1 MNSPTTSSHQVHPE
15 PISVEHD
22 GAPEKNNGGG
32 GFFDSTLKM
41 AGYRK
46 RRFGKIPEPVIIPPP
61 NPSITTSSP
70 VSPAKS
76 DSCLDLP
83 SSSPRTP
90 SSPTKRFVLKP
101 INALAAALQRTSLT
115 GLTGRN
121 KSATTLKVPKSPQS
135 PKGNHSSSPLSSFGK
150 IISPGSPTNK
160 SSPQL
165 SKPPKSPRI
174 LHRKGSGSSLKKSGL
189 DSPTRSVT
197 DSILAPIKDINNN
210 SSTAAQQQNSGGNGN
225 VTSGSNSKSF
235 FFQKSPF
242 NLSINTSQ
250 TSAPKSPSKLSKF
263 NLRTQKSA
271 HGSSCR
277 KAMPISPLELGEKL
291 PHKISPKPIL
301 IDVRNLALYQDA
313 HIRDSFNVN
322 LPTLL
327 IKRYRRGNVS
337 NFSLD
342 NFITTPEGRD
352 KYLDIIQEDG
362 GKNAH
367 DVIVF
372 DETMDESDK
381 DSPGWT
387 LLSVLERAMLTSLD
401 STSSENVN
409 ESCELLKGRVYWLK
423 GGFEAFKN
431 WDKEKIFVTDGLE
444 LESWPLASCSSS
456 IKTQDQNSCSN
467 IPTHNNNTEN
477 ASSFNDY
484 EIFGNGE
491 GAPNLV
497 RRDSLFSVNTERS
510 SLRRKLSDQK
520 EIQKQPS
527 IEENHNNEHQSQP
540 LSLQPT
546 TDYHHNYNDQQQQ
559 QSQKSSP
566 KQPSDII
573 KSRRASNGLQYLFG
587 PSGGSSRNVGECPPT
602 PSDPNRQRYSL
613 FDDDNYNVDPNE
625 CSPNTPTSPSQVTHP
640 ETVFIVSTILSDFLF
655 LGPEITKQE
664 EVDELKEK
672 GVKRILNMAYECED
686 VLGLNRQFESY
697 LKLNI
702 KDSVEEDVESGLK
715 IAIDFIDKAQKD
727 NASVYVHCKA
737 GKSRSVTA
745 VLAYLIKSRRWTLK
759 DAYDYVMKRRRGI
772 CPNIGFVAEL
782 MRLEENVLGVRRSNF
797 NSATSSSSSPSSKN
811 QEYEMERRGRD
822 DSTIINSSNEGTQPP
837 IKLPKTAFF

>member
-1 MNSPTTSSHQVHPE
+1 MNSPTASSHQVHPE

-22 GAPEKNNGGG
+22 GAAEKNNVGS

-101 INALAAALQRTSLT
+101 INALTAALQRTSLT
-115 GLTGRN
+115 NLTGRN
-121 KSATTLKVPKSPQS
+121 KSATTLKLPKSPQS
-135 PKGNHSSSPLSSFGK
+135 PKGNYSSSPLSTFGK

-165 SKPPKSPRI
+165 SKPPPPRSPRI
-174 LHRKGSGSSLKKSGL
+174 LHRKGSGGSIRKSGS
-189 DSPTRSVT
+189 DT
-197 DSILAPIKDINNN
+197 
-210 SSTAAQQQNSGGNGN
+210 
-225 VTSGSNSKSF
+225 
-235 FFQKSPF
+235 
-242 NLSINTSQ
+242 
-250 TSAPKSPSKLSKF
+250 PKSPSKFGKF
-263 NLRTQKSA
+263 NLRTQKS
-271 HGSSCR
+271 GSSCR
-277 KAMPISPLELGEKL
+277 KAMPISPLEL
-291 PHKISPKPIL
+291 
-301 IDVRNLALYQDA
+301 DD

-352 KYLDIIQEDG
+352 KYLDIVQEDG
-362 GKNAH
+362 GKNAR

-381 DSPGWT
+381 VSPGWT

-401 STSSENVN
+401 SSASSTENVN

-423 GGFEAFKN
+423 GGFEAFKD

-444 LESWPLASCSSS
+444 SRPLKSYSSS
-456 IKTQDQNSCSN
+456 ITTQDQNSSSN
-467 IPTHNNNTEN
+467 IASDYYNHSSNNNNTEN
-477 ASSFNDY
+477 VSSVNDN

-491 GAPNLV
+491 GTPNLV

-520 EIQKQPS
+520 EIEKQPS
-527 IEENHNNEHQSQP
+527 IDENRIKEQKQP
-540 LSLQPT
+540 QLSLHPT
-546 TDYHHNYNDQQQQ
+546 TDYNDQQQQQ

-566 KQPSDII
+566 KQPSDIVR
-573 KSRRASNGLQYLFG
+573 SRRASNGLQYLFA
-587 PSGGSSRNVGECPPT
+587 PSNGNSRNVSECPPT

-613 FDDDNYNVDPNE
+613 FDDDNNNNVDSNE
-625 CSPNTPTSPSQVTHP
+625 CSPSTPTSSPQVTHP
-640 ETVFIVSTILSDFLF
+640 ETVFIVSTIFPDFLF

-672 GVKRILNMAYECED
+672 GVKRILNMAFECED
-686 VLGLNRQFESY
+686 VLGLNQQFENY

-715 IAIDFIDKAQKD
+715 IAIDFIDKAQKE
-727 NASVYVHCKA
+727 NVPIYVHCKA
-737 GKSRSVTA
+737 GRSRSVTA
-745 VLAYLIKSRRWTLK
+745 VLAYIIKTRRWTLK

-782 MRLEENVLGVRRSNF
+782 MRLEENVFGIRRSNF
-797 NSATSSSSSPSSKN
+797 SATTSSSSPSSKN
-811 QEYEMERRGRD
+811 QEYEMERRGMD
-822 DSTIINSSNEGTQPP
+822 DSTIISSHNEGSQQP